1 MTGTLRVAAAD
12 RRTWVDLGLLGL
24 LLLVTLAGLAP
35 SYQGWQF
42 LLVGMAGAAVGAGAA
57 LLTRALSWPA
67 VSAVVLALVLF
78 YLLGGAVCLHGRG
91 TAALLPDA
99 VSARQLTHEALY
111 GWKEMLTTLPPLD
124 ASGPLLVLPFVL
136 GLVGGLAATLL
147 AGLDRGPAWLG
158 AVAPLLAPLVV
169 LAAVIL
175 LGVRRPQSLW
185 LQGVV
190 FAVLALVWLVLRHDR
205 RAGAVRAHGGR
216 LGRNATG
223 AALLVGAAVLALPVG
238 TWAAGGD
245 AHRTVLRAYVD
256 PPFDIGQ
263 YPSPLASFRRYV
275 AEPSGRHDPENLYRQ
290 PLFTITGVP
299 AGTRV
304 RIATLDHYD
313 GVIYGAS
320 NGSEPGPVDDT
331 FQRVSSA
338 IDDPARGTPVSG
350 TVTLGP
356 GYSGVWLPT
365 VGALQHLD
373 FRHGDTAALSD
384 SFRFNLATSTGVVP
398 SGLAAGDSWSYRA
411 VLPDQTLSPRDV
423 PGEPLVDTAVDGAF
437 LDSLA
442 AKWAQGDGS
451 PMQQLFAIAGHLKKD
466 GKYSD
471 GVSAAEKVYHAGHN
485 RFRLTDDQGGADSR
499 TLVGDDEQYAAWMAI
514 LANQI
519 GVPARVVFG
528 AVVPDGGEV
537 TGADVHAWVEVRVGD
552 GSWRTLP
559 TSAFMDK
566 DKPAA
571 LPPQSRQQLTG
582 NVVPPP
588 QPIPPPSSVGDQSDT
603 DLRTQRGHKTTPTPQ
618 PGSGGSAA
626 WAQVA
631 TYVGA
636 PTLLVAGVVGSI
648 VGAKVL
654 RRRRRR
660 TAARVSARFVGG
672 WRELVDHA
680 RDLGVAVPG
689 GAVTRR
695 EQALAF
701 AGRGAPVL
709 ARTADRHVFGPSS
722 PEADA
727 ATSYWRDI
735 DAERRAM
742 SRDVGRRRRLLG
754 ALSLRTFRRA

>member
-1 MTGTLRVAAAD
+1 MTGPVRVAAPD
-12 RRTWVDLGLLGL
+12 RRIWLDLGLLGL

-42 LLVGMAGAAVGAGAA
+42 LLVGMVGAAVGAGAA

-99 VSARQLTHEALY
+99 ASARQLTHEALY

-124 ASGPLLVLPFVL
+124 VSGPLLVLPFVL
-136 GLVGGLAATLL
+136 GLVGGLAGTLL

-185 LQGVV
+185 LQGVA

-245 AHRTVLRAYVD
+245 AHRTVLRSYVD

-275 AEPSGRHDPENLYRQ
+275 AEPPGRHDPQNLYRQ

-373 FRHGDTAALSD
+373 FRHGDTAALSVLPLQPGHVD
-384 SFRFNLATSTGVVP
+384 RGGAQRSGRGRLLELPGGV
-398 SGLAAGDSWSYRA
+398 AGPDAVTARRPGRA
-411 VLPDQTLSPRDV
+411 VGRHGRRWRLPRLARREVGPGRRVADAAAVRD
-423 PGEPLVDTAVDGAF
+423 
-437 LDSLA
+437 
-442 AKWAQGDGS
+442 
-451 PMQQLFAIAGHLKKD
+451 
-466 GKYSD
+466 
-471 GVSAAEKVYHAGHN
+471 
-485 RFRLTDDQGGADSR
+485 RR
-499 TLVGDDEQYAAWMAI
+499 
-514 LANQI
+514 
-519 GVPARVVFG
+519 
-528 AVVPDGGEV
+528 
-537 TGADVHAWVEVRVGD
+537 
-552 GSWRTLP
+552 
-559 TSAFMDK
+559 
-566 DKPAA
+566 
-571 LPPQSRQQLTG
+571 PPEEGRE
-582 NVVPPP
+582 
-588 QPIPPPSSVGDQSDT
+588 
-603 DLRTQRGHKTTPTPQ
+603 
-618 PGSGGSAA
+618 
-626 WAQVA
+626 
-631 TYVGA
+631 
-636 PTLLVAGVVGSI
+636 
-648 VGAKVL
+648 VL
-654 RRRRRR
+654 RRRQRRGEGLPRR
-660 TAARVSARFVGG
+660 TQP
-672 WRELVDHA
+672 
-680 RDLGVAVPG
+680 VP
-689 GAVTRR
+689 AHRR
-695 EQALAF
+695 
-701 AGRGAPVL
+701 P
-709 ARTADRHVFGPSS
+709 
-722 PEADA
+722 
-727 ATSYWRDI
+727 
-735 DAERRAM
+735 
-742 SRDVGRRRRLLG
+742 GRRRLADPGR
-754 ALSLRTFRRA
+754 